1 MSKDSGGDLQGYSV
15 LLVEDDYFIAS
26 DMRDSLEDLGCHVMG
41 PFASVEEP
49 LGALDARTPDIA
61 ILDVNLS
68 GDAVYPLASAL
79 RARKIPMLFVTGYD
93 PRSINDQY
101 QSVPRLMKPINGRQ
115 LQKAVRGLLQS
126 E

>member
-1 MSKDSGGDLQGYSV
+1 MAKNMDGDLQGYSV

-49 LGALDARTPDIA
+49 LGALETRTPDAA

-79 RARKIPMLFVTGYD
+79 RDRKVPMLFVTGYD
-93 PRSINDQY
+93 PKSIHDQY
-101 QSVPRLMKPINGRQ
+101 RSVPRLMKPINGRQ
-115 LQKAVRGLLQS
+115 LQKAVMGLIQS